1 MAVRQNA
8 SGFSLERF
16 PETQGSLDK
25 NYAQNNWHFQQNQ
38 NYLSTGDAGMNQ
50 QQQNPNA
57 PHYLQKPDKIH
68 NKMVISQLSPTPNPE
83 VADPESRANDVSLEV
98 LDGFGK
104 EVNVEKAVEV
114 LGMLENQGFP
124 VDLSRMLG
132 LMRVCGEEKAL
143 KRQEPFMSMSLEHYL
158 L

>member
-8 SGFSLERF
+8 SGFSSERF

-38 NYLSTGDAGMNQ
+38 NYLSTGDAGMYQ
-50 QQQNPNA
+50 HQQNPNA

-83 VADPESRANDVSLEV
+83 VPDPESRANDVSLEV
-98 LDGFGK
+98 LDGFCK

-114 LGMLENQGFP
+114 LEMLENQGFQ

-132 LMRVCGEEKAL
+132 LMGRRRL
-143 KRQEPFMSMSLEHYL
+143 
-158 L
+158 